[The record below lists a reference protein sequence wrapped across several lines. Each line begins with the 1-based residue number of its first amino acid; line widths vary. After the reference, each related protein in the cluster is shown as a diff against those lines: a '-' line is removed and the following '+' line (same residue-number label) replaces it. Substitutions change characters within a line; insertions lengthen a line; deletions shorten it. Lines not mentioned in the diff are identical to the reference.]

1 VIYIKKIV
9 FIILIASTC
18 LVKGHAEIKDGLFA
32 TVGNKAVTYS
42 DVVNEIKIILILNN
56 ESYSDDKRERLHK
69 LAMNSIVKRSIKQIA
84 IDQNDFLVF
93 NQQELENELNKLAR
107 NINMDLDTLKNIC
120 ASNELDFSLVEDQMK
135 VELLWNSLIF
145 QLYKDRLSINV
156 EEIDDQLKLIQNKK
170 EFEEYLISEIIIK
183 PIEKDKI
190 EDEINELK
198 NRIKIEGFEKV
209 AMDLSISETST
220 RGGNLG
226 WLNENQIPKKFI
238 SKIVNTPVGELSEP
252 TLLPQGI
259 IIFMVKNKRKV
270 EKSPNLEKEKDLI
283 VAAEKTKILNM
294 YSLSH
299 YDSLR
304 RSIAVKFLKNE

>member
-1 VIYIKKIV
+1 MIYIKKII
-9 FIILIASTC
+9 FIILISAIC
-18 LVKGHAEIKDGLFA
+18 LTKSYAEIKDGLFA
-32 TVGNKAVTYS
+32 TVGNKAITYS

-56 ESYSDDKRERLHK
+56 QSYSEDKRDRLHK
-69 LAMNSIVKRSIKQIA
+69 LAMEAIIKRSIKQIA

-107 NINMDLDTLKNIC
+107 NINMDLETLKNIC

-145 QLYKDRLSINV
+145 QIYKERLSINI
-156 EEIDDQLKLIQNKK
+156 EEIDDQLKIIQNKK
-170 EFEEYLISEIIIK
+170 DFEEYLISEIIIK
-183 PIEKDKI
+183 PVEKDKI
-190 EDEINELK
+190 EAQINELK
-198 NRIKIEGFEKV
+198 NKIEIEGFEKV

-226 WLNENQIPKKFI
+226 WLSENQIPKKFK
-238 SKIVNTPVGELSEP
+238 SKIINTSIGELSEP
-252 TLLPQGI
+252 TISPQGI
-259 IIFMVKNKRKV
+259 MIFKVRNKRKV
-270 EKSPNLEKEKDLI
+270 EKSPDLEKEKNLI
-283 VAAEKTKILNM
+283 VNAEKTKILNM

>member
-1 VIYIKKIV
+1 MIKIKKII
-9 FIILIASTC
+9 FIILISAIC
-18 LVKGHAEIKDGLFA
+18 LVKSHAEIKDGLFA
-32 TVGNKAVTYS
+32 TVGNKAITYS

-56 ESYSDDKRERLHK
+56 ESYSDDKRDRLHK
-69 LAMNSIVKRSIKQIA
+69 LAMSSIIKRSIKQIA

-93 NQQELENELNKLAR
+93 KQQELESELTKLAR

-120 ASNELDFSLVEDQMK
+120 ASNDLDFSLVENQMK

-183 PIEKDKI
+183 APEEDKMKTV
-190 EDEINELK
+190 INELK
-198 NRIKIEGFEKV
+198 NRIEIEGFENV
-209 AMDLSISETST
+209 AMDLSISQTST

-226 WLNENQIPKKFI
+226 WLNENQIPKKFK
-238 SKIVNTPVGELSEP
+238 SKIVNTPVGKISEP

-259 IIFMVKNKRKV
+259 IIFKVRDKRKV
-270 EKSPNLEKEKDLI
+270 EKSSDLEKEKDLI

-304 RSIAVKFLKNE
+304 RSIAVKFLTNE

>member
-1 VIYIKKIV
+1 VIKIKKII
-9 FIILIASTC
+9 FIILISAIC
-18 LVKGHAEIKDGLFA
+18 LVKSHAEIKDGLFA
-32 TVGNKAVTYS
+32 TVGNKAITYS

-56 ESYSDDKRERLHK
+56 ESYSDDKRDRLHK
-69 LAMNSIVKRSIKQIA
+69 LAMSSIIKRSIKQIA

-93 NQQELENELNKLAR
+93 KQQELESELTKLAR

-120 ASNELDFSLVEDQMK
+120 ASNDLDFSLVENQMK

-183 PIEKDKI
+183 APEEDKMKTV
-190 EDEINELK
+190 INELK
-198 NRIKIEGFEKV
+198 NRIEIEGFENV
-209 AMDLSISETST
+209 AMNLSISQTST

-226 WLNENQIPKKFI
+226 WLNENQIPKKFK
-238 SKIVNTPVGELSEP
+238 SKIVNTPVGKISEP

-259 IIFMVKNKRKV
+259 IIFKVRDKRKV
-270 EKSPNLEKEKDLI
+270 EKSSDLEKEKDLI

-304 RSIAVKFLKNE
+304 RSIAVKFLTNE

>member
-1 VIYIKKIV
+1 MIKIKKII
-9 FIILIASTC
+9 FIILISAIC
-18 LVKGHAEIKDGLFA
+18 LVKSHAEIKDGLFA
-32 TVGNKAVTYS
+32 TVGNKAITYS

-56 ESYSDDKRERLHK
+56 ESYSDDKRDRLHK
-69 LAMNSIVKRSIKQIA
+69 LAMSSIIKRSIKQIA

-93 NQQELENELNKLAR
+93 KQQELESELTKLAR

-120 ASNELDFSLVEDQMK
+120 ASNDLDFSLVENQMK

-183 PIEKDKI
+183 APEEDKMKTV
-190 EDEINELK
+190 INELK
-198 NRIKIEGFEKV
+198 NRIEIEGFENV
-209 AMDLSISETST
+209 AMNLSISQTST

-226 WLNENQIPKKFI
+226 WLNENQIPKKFK
-238 SKIVNTPVGELSEP
+238 SKIVNTPVGKISEP

-259 IIFMVKNKRKV
+259 IIFKVRDKRKV
-270 EKSPNLEKEKDLI
+270 EKSSDLEKEKDLI

-304 RSIAVKFLKNE
+304 RSIAVKFLTNE

>member
-1 VIYIKKIV
+1 MIKIKKII
-9 FIILIASTC
+9 FIILISAIC
-18 LVKGHAEIKDGLFA
+18 LVKSHAEIKDGLFA
-32 TVGNKAVTYS
+32 TVGNKAITYS

-56 ESYSDDKRERLHK
+56 ESYSDDKRDRLHK
-69 LAMNSIVKRSIKQIA
+69 LAMSSIIKRSIKQIA

-93 NQQELENELNKLAR
+93 KQQELESELTKLAR

-120 ASNELDFSLVEDQMK
+120 ASNELDFSLVENQMK

-183 PIEKDKI
+183 APEEDKMKTV
-190 EDEINELK
+190 INELK
-198 NRIKIEGFEKV
+198 NRIEIEGFENV
-209 AMDLSISETST
+209 AMNLSISQTST

-226 WLNENQIPKKFI
+226 WLNENQIPKKFK
-238 SKIVNTPVGELSEP
+238 SKIVNTPVGKISEP

-259 IIFMVKNKRKV
+259 IIFKVRDKRKV
-270 EKSPNLEKEKDLI
+270 EKSSDLEKEKDLI

-304 RSIAVKFLKNE
+304 RSIAVKFLTNE